1 MFCPGSNDS
10 DNSGDDVTV
19 TVPSNTQNIINFFR
33 PSPPLKNYTKM
44 ELSPARN
51 KLRGLETAEDMRD
64 IKKRAGLAGFGSVGS
79 VGSVWCQQ
87 HSN

>member
-19 TVPSNTQNIINFFR
+19 TVPSNTQNIINFFL

-51 KLRGLETAEDMRD
+51 KLRSGDERGYWRHKD
-64 IKKRAGLAGFGSVGS
+64 KSRAGSV
-79 VGSVWCQQ
+79 VSVWCQQ
-87 HSN
+87 RC